1 VNTADVATTSA
12 WPLAPIETYLA
23 ETALPCRL
31 ACVTDAGFPH
41 VTSLWYLYRDGELLF
56 SVQRSA
62 MVSTWLAEN
71 PQCGFEVA
79 VNDPPY
85 RGVRGRGTAT
95 VAPATDDTVLRSLI
109 DRFLGDDNPGL
120 ARWLLSRTATE
131 LTLRVRPQWLTAW
144 DYGKRMA

>member
-1 VNTADVATTSA
+1 MITADVAASSA
-12 WPLAPIETYLA
+12 WPLAKIETYLVEA
-23 ETALPCRL
+23 ALPCRL
-31 ACVTDAGFPH
+31 ACVTEAGFPH

-62 MVSTWLAEN
+62 MISSWLSEN
-71 PQCGFEVA
+71 PKCGFEVA
-79 VNDPPY
+79 VNEPPY
-85 RGVRGRGTAT
+85 VGVRGRGTAS

-109 DRFLGDDNPGL
+109 DRFLGEENPDL

-131 LTLRVRPQWLTAW
+131 ITLSVRPQWLTAW